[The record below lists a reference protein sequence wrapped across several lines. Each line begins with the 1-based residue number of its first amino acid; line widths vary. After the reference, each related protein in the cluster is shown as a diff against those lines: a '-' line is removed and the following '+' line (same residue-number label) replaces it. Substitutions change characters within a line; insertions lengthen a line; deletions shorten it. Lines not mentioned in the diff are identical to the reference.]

1 LPCLYSVAAGPTIG
15 PVFAEQ
21 DRDHY
26 SHELGETLSSTD
38 RVFQDKSSQ
47 QKLNF
52 QPHDWLPEGTPM
64 VDYRFANPLP
74 VAAPLDP
81 KAVVAEYRQMIR
93 EHVER
98 RVLFFFQQL
107 IVCYKTRLHFENV
120 GAQDQGKGTNA
131 IALNVNGQQQKFQV
145 RQAAHSSTSPCLV
158 AYDAAQWQAYEA
170 GGAPKPQ
177 GFVFLK
183 NTDYYR
189 TMNATMNMPKC
200 VNDADREIDEK
211 RRESMLRTKAEGI
224 INRAAQGRL
233 TPEQA
238 LDEFINEAL
247 VEVANGRQRLAA
259 LGNDPLTEE
268 ALVYYARYLTKI
280 QGVIATDPTFLE
292 RSLSL
297 KIGDETQSERSKR
310 VILQMRYA
318 AVRNCQIEQS
328 ALIQKV
334 EAVRKPILAALK
346 AANGNRKP
354 DNFDA
359 AFRVRLISYARTTQD
374 RQRLE
379 KLLNFSP
386 FNFEA
391 QVQGG
396 ARTKYLDTKGLLTP
410 YAARIDFLA
419 RDILG
424 DMRGLRT
431 QEMYGRGQVV
441 KELRD
446 MKGWR
451 QIDLGAAVKQRFP
464 HAAASQPT
472 ISRIE
477 NRGKLVTR
485 QIAGEFSQ
493 VFGVD
498 SGLFMP
504 NFYYD

>member
-1 LPCLYSVAAGPTIG
+1 
-15 PVFAEQ
+15 
-21 DRDHY
+21 
-26 SHELGETLSSTD
+26 
-38 RVFQDKSSQ
+38 
-47 QKLNF
+47 
-52 QPHDWLPEGTPM
+52 
-64 VDYRFANPLP
+64 
-74 VAAPLDP
+74 
-81 KAVVAEYRQMIR
+81 
-93 EHVER
+93 
-98 RVLFFFQQL
+98 
-107 IVCYKTRLHFENV
+107 
-120 GAQDQGKGTNA
+120 
-131 IALNVNGQQQKFQV
+131 
-145 RQAAHSSTSPCLV
+145 
-158 AYDAAQWQAYEA
+158 
-170 GGAPKPQ
+170 
-177 GFVFLK
+177 
-183 NTDYYR
+183 
-189 TMNATMNMPKC
+189 
-200 VNDADREIDEK
+200 
-211 RRESMLRTKAEGI
+211 
-224 INRAAQGRL
+224 
-233 TPEQA
+233 
-238 LDEFINEAL
+238 
-247 VEVANGRQRLAA
+247 
-259 LGNDPLTEE
+259 
-268 ALVYYARYLTKI
+268 
-280 QGVIATDPTFLE
+280 
-292 RSLSL
+292 LSL